1 MALRTMSP
9 PQEAG
14 PDPVRL
20 LPRLSAAH
28 YTPDRI
34 PPEVLRYAAEP
45 MTLAAGSPGKVGLLE
60 LGFEVRGG
68 RTELVRRYQ
77 KSPLQIMRPL
87 YVDPLRP
94 QTAFTYLMS
103 VGGGMVQADRYRID
117 VGCGPDTELHLTTQA
132 ATKVYGMER
141 GFATQLVNLD
151 AGPGSYLEY
160 LPDPLIPFRH
170 ARLYQRTVVTAD
182 PDATVVLGETVAA
195 GRVARGELHAYDAL
209 ALDLELRRPDG
220 RLLAV
225 DNLRLCPG
233 AGPGGPQG
241 SRGSSGVLGPAV
253 LSGHRYTSSLYVLT
267 GRRPARQVADALH
280 DALSGTGL
288 PHGASTL
295 PDDCGAW
302 LRVLADD
309 SPRLTAALHAAW
321 DAVRRLLTGSPA
333 PDLRKS

>member
-1 MALRTMSP
+1 MALRSMAP

-14 PDPVRL
+14 PEPSTVP
-20 LPRLSAAH
+20 PRLSAAH
-28 YTPDRI
+28 YTPGRI
-34 PPEVLRYAAEP
+34 PPEVLRYGAAP
-45 MTLAAGSPGKVGLLE
+45 VTLAAGSPGKVGLLE
-60 LGFEVRGG
+60 LGFELRGG

-87 YVDPLRP
+87 YVDPHRP
-94 QTAFTYLMS
+94 QMAFTYLMS

-117 VGCGPDTELHLTTQA
+117 VGCGPGTELHLTTQA
-132 ATKVYGMER
+132 ATKVYGMEQD
-141 GFATQLVNLD
+141 FATQLVHLD
-151 AGPGSYLEY
+151 AGPDSYLEY

-225 DNLRLCPG
+225 DNLRLCPE
-233 AGPGGPQG
+233 AAPGGPPG
-241 SRGSSGVLGPAV
+241 ARGGGVLGPAV
-253 LSGHRYTSSLYVLT
+253 LSGHTYTSSLYVLT
-267 GRRPARQVADALH
+267 GRCPAQQVADTLH
-280 DALSGTGL
+280 DALAGSGL
-288 PHGASTL
+288 LHGASVL
-295 PDDCGAW
+295 PQDCGAW
-302 LRVLADD
+302 LRVLGDD
-309 SPRLTAALHAAW
+309 SPRLTSALHAAW

>member
-1 MALRTMSP
+1 MALRSMAP

-14 PDPVRL
+14 PEPSLVP
-20 LPRLSAAH
+20 PRLSAAH
-28 YTPDRI
+28 YTPGRI
-34 PPEVLRYAAEP
+34 PPEVLRYGATP
-45 MTLAAGSPGKVGLLE
+45 VTLAAGSPGKVGLLE
-60 LGFEVRGG
+60 LGFELRGG

-87 YVDPLRP
+87 HVDPHRP
-94 QTAFTYLMS
+94 GMAFTYLMS
-103 VGGGMVQADRYRID
+103 VGGGIVQADRYRID
-117 VGCGPDTELHLTTQA
+117 VGCGPGAELHLTTQA
-132 ATKVYGMER
+132 ATKVYGMEQD
-141 GFATQLVNLD
+141 FATQLVNLD
-151 AGPGSYLEY
+151 AGPDSYLEY

-233 AGPGGPQG
+233 AAPG
-241 SRGSSGVLGPAV
+241 GVLGPAV

-267 GRRPARQVADALH
+267 GRCPAQQVADTLH
-280 DALSGTGL
+280 DALAGTGL
-288 PHGASTL
+288 LHGASVL
-295 PDDCGAW
+295 PQECGAW
-302 LRVLADD
+302 LRVLGDD
-309 SPRLTAALHAAW
+309 SPRLTSALHTAW

>member
-1 MALRTMSP
+1 MSP

-14 PDPVRL
+14 PAPVRL

-45 MTLAAGSPGKVGLLE
+45 ATLAAGSPGKVGLLE

-103 VGGGMVQADRYRID
+103 VGGGIVQADRYRID
-117 VGCGPDTELHLTTQA
+117 VGCGPGTEVHLTTQA

-151 AGPGSYLEY
+151 AGPGAYLEY

-195 GRVARGELHAYDAL
+195 GRIARGELHAYDAL

-225 DNLRLCPG
+225 DNQRLCPG
-233 AGPGGPQG
+233 AGPGGPLG
-241 SRGSSGVLGPAV
+241 SRGSGGVLGPAV
-253 LSGHRYTSSLYVLT
+253 LSGHRYASSLYVLT
-267 GRRPARQVADALH
+267 GRRPAPEIADALH

-288 PHGASTL
+288 LHGASVL
-295 PDDCGAW
+295 PQDCGAW